1 MFNLK
6 EIDQLAER
14 FGGRYKLIVLIQKRL
29 KELVKGGQKLVE
41 AEERNLIKVVLEE
54 IAADKVSFEGPKAGV
69 PEAAAEESPKASDQ

>member
-1 MFNLK
+1 MFNMK

-41 AEERNLIKVVLEE
+41 SKDRNLIKVVLEE
-54 IAADKVSFEGPKAGV
+54 IAAGKISFEGPTTRM
-69 PEAAAEESPKASDQ
+69 PEVVEESPKGSDR